1 MKPSIFLACAAALVA
16 IAGCNAKQSSAATA
30 PVKLM
35 MVKPPKG
42 GNWTDVVN
50 AMPSGGF
57 MMGNPNAKV
66 KLVEYGSMTCP
77 HCKRFDEHAVPQ
89 LLTYVKSGQVSWE
102 FRNYVRDAFDIA
114 ASLVARCNGPRTFF
128 PVTRAI
134 FADQEN
140 WENKIQAVPQDQF
153 KSMQDLPPNRQF
165 VAIAK
170 VAGFP
175 QFGAAHGIPV
185 AKSAQCLSNVNS
197 VNQLVQMASDA
208 TSQYPDFGG
217 TPTFVMNGRMVDLG
231 HVTED
236 QVWPTV
242 KSKIE
247 AALHGRG

>member
-1 MKPSIFLACAAALVA
+1 MKPGIFLACAAALAA
-16 IAGCNAKQSSAATA
+16 IAGCNAKQSNAATA
-30 PVKLM
+30 PVKLTM
-35 MVKPPKG
+35 AKPPKG

-102 FRNYVRDAFDIA
+102 FRNYVRDAFDLA

-140 WENKIQAVPQDQF
+140 WENKIQATPQDQL
-153 KSMQDLPPNRQF
+153 KAMQDLPPNQQF
-165 VAIAK
+165 VAVAK

-175 QFGAAHGIPV
+175 QFAAAHGIPP
-185 AKSAQCLSNVNS
+185 ARTAQCLSNVNS
-197 VNQLVQMASDA
+197 VNQLVQMNSDA
-208 TSQYPDFGG
+208 NSQFPDFRG
-217 TPTFVMNGRMVDLG
+217 TPTFLMNGSMVDLG

-236 QVWPTV
+236 QVWPTL
-242 KSKIE
+242 KSKLD
-247 AALHGRG
+247 AALHRRG

>member
-1 MKPSIFLACAAALVA
+1 MKPSIFLVGATALVA
-16 IAGCNAKQSSAATA
+16 IAGCNAKQSNAATA
-30 PVKLM
+30 PVKPT
-35 MVKPPKG
+35 MVQPPKG

-77 HCKRFDEHAVPQ
+77 HCRRFDQNSVPH

-114 ASLVARCNGPRTFF
+114 ASLVARCNGTKTFF

-134 FADQEN
+134 FADQES
-140 WENKIQAVPQDQF
+140 WENKIQGMPQDQF
-153 KSMQDLPPNRQF
+153 KAMQDLPPNQQF

-175 QFGAAHGIPV
+175 QFAAAHGVPV
-185 AKSAQCLSNVNS
+185 ARSAQCLSNVNS

-208 TSQYPDFGG
+208 TTQYPDFGG
-217 TPTFVMNGRMVDLG
+217 TPTFIMNGTMVDLG
-231 HVTED
+231 HATED
-236 QVWPTV
+236 QVWPTL
-242 KSKIE
+242 KSKLD
-247 AALHGRG
+247 AALHRRR